1 MCEED
6 RAGRRKGRKE
16 ERGRIEED
24 VGRKVGKKEAM
35 GRKKGGRKDE

>member
-16 ERGRIEED
+16 ERGRLRKTWE
-24 VGRKVGKKEAM
+24 GRFGKKEAM
-35 GRKKGGRKDE
+35 GRKRWQKR